1 MLIWERIGQSAASC
15 RLLLF
20 TACRANGSEAQLGI
34 KFRLPSWLSVGRHFR
49 FNLCAP
55 YKVKVELKRAIFR
68 TDRFDLCTP
77 SRRVKLCNR
86 VVSLVASGAILFG
99 IGAGSALAD
108 DECGEGVESGT
119 VTEITCD
126 SNSYDPSIDG
136 NIVYLLGKDD
146 PETSYTVSI
155 ENLSG
160 ERAITLNDLLDSPY
174 VYDTV
179 ENRALAIWITYAG
192 SSDFTV
198 NVSDVEL
205 RTGITEA
212 TGTSEVPDGGTP
224 AEVGQRGLHVWL
236 ENDTSNRLS
245 YSDARDLFL
254 NVRNSEFHTYS
265 RAISAVND
273 WNGAINIDVRDS
285 TIQTYG
291 PGSSH
296 GIVGFHEQV
305 GDVNV
310 YVERVD
316 IVTVSGSGI
325 SVTMANGER
334 EAPTPYTGP
343 VTAGITVKDSNIEAA
358 GAFRA
363 GVFIWHNGSGK
374 AEVHVEDSLVKG
386 TDGAAGIVVLHE
398 IDTTGVEGN
407 DLDIVIN
414 IINSEIT
421 TTGAHGIEIV
431 RNPFPDSTDRDSV
444 GTNMIT
450 IGSSVKAGG
459 EGYGIAARG
468 KTVIV
473 IKGMV
478 SAESGNAIVN
488 TGGDL
493 TLRFQD
499 NGMVDGMV
507 TNEDGFQTDIW
518 VGNDLLVE
526 NGVMIQET
534 GATAGAYDTT
544 VSGDDPVTGFMFD
557 RQYGPRAAVYEAMVA
572 TLFGLNGRS
581 KTAGK
586 PIRSPESPL
595 WISVIGGRGSH
606 EPELSTVGS
615 EYDSTRYELEA
626 GADFEL
632 NENLISSISA
642 RMLSGS
648 ADVSASTGGGEIGAT
663 GYGLG
668 ASLTWQGTE
677 GFYSKGRLSTTRFK
691 VDLQSDMRGTLKNN
705 VGASIFTLDLEAG
718 KRNAVSENTIMTPR
732 AWLTRST
739 LSMGSFTDAI
749 GANVSIDDA
758 RLFTGGIG
766 VAVETELDQK
776 AEGEKLSL
784 RGSLDV
790 ERTLSGGNSTVRVS
804 GEQLKW
810 TGDDSRILFSLG
822 LTKRSG
828 DRLKFDANLRVDGLG
843 SKDREYAA
851 NFNFRYS
858 F

>member
-1 MLIWERIGQSAASC
+1 MLIWKRLGQSEARC
-15 RLLLF
+15 RLLLIA
-20 TACRANGSEAQLGI
+20 ACRANGSEAQLGI

-77 SRRVKLCNR
+77 SLRVKLCNR
-86 VVSLVASGAILFG
+86 VVSLVASSAILFG

-126 SNSYDPSIDG
+126 SNSYDPSTDG

-160 ERAITLNDLLDSPY
+160 DKAITLNDLLDSPY

-179 ENRALAIWITYAG
+179 DDRPLAIWITYAG

-205 RTGITEA
+205 RTGTTVD
-212 TGTSEVPDGGTP
+212 TGTSEAPIGDEPPTFAP
-224 AEVGQRGLHVWL
+224 QRGLQVWL
-236 ENDTSNRLS
+236 ENDTTNREHYLT
-245 YSDARDLFL
+245 ARDLTL
-254 NVRNSEFHTYS
+254 NIRNSEFHTWA

-273 WNGAINIDVRDS
+273 WNGAINVDVRDS
-285 TIQTYG
+285 TIRTYG
-291 PGSSH
+291 PDGH
-296 GIVGFHEQV
+296 GIVGFHEHL

-310 YVERVD
+310 YVERVN
-316 IVTVSGSGI
+316 IVTEDGHGI
-325 SVTMANGER
+325 FVNMDNREG

-343 VTAGITVKDSNIEAA
+343 VTADITVKDSTIEAA
-358 GAFRA
+358 GALKGGLF
-363 GVFIWHNGSGK
+363 FWYDGSGK

-386 TDGAAGIVVLHE
+386 TDGASGIVVLHVIGRTDSSE
-398 IDTTGVEGN
+398 I
-407 DLDIVIN
+407 DLDIVID
-414 IINSEIT
+414 IINSEVT
-421 TTGAHGIEIV
+421 TTDGDGIQII
-431 RNPFPDSTDRDSV
+431 RNLFGNINTDSV

-459 EGYGIAARG
+459 EGHGINAQG
-468 KTVIV
+468 NTVIV
-473 IKGMV
+473 IEGLV
-478 SAESGNAIVN
+478 SAESGNAITN

-493 TLRFQD
+493 TLRILD
-499 NGMVDGMV
+499 HGMVDGLV
-507 TNEDGFQTDIW
+507 TNEANSRTDIW

-586 PIRSPESPL
+586 AIRSPESPL
-595 WISVIGGRGSH
+595 WISVIGGTGSH

-615 EYDSTRYELEA
+615 EYKLSRYELEA

-642 RMLSGS
+642 RLLSGS

-677 GFYSKGRLSTTRFK
+677 GFYSKGRLSTTRFN
-691 VDLQSDMRGTLKNN
+691 VDLQSDMRGALKND
-705 VGASIFTLDLEAG
+705 VGASIFTLGLEAG
-718 KRNAVSENTIMTPR
+718 KRNAVSEKTIMTPR

-758 RLFTGGIG
+758 HLFTGGIG

-843 SKDREYAA
+843 SKDRENSA

>member
-1 MLIWERIGQSAASC
+1 MLIGKRLGEAAASC
-15 RLLLF
+15 RLLVIN
-20 TACRANGSEAQLGI
+20 AHRANGTESNLGI
-34 KFRLPSWLSVGRHFR
+34 KFRLSSWLSVGKHFR
-49 FNLCAP
+49 VNLCAP
-55 YKVKVELKRAIFR
+55 YKVKVEFKRAKFR

-77 SRRVKLCNR
+77 SRRIKLCNR

-99 IGAGSALAD
+99 IGAGSALAE
-108 DECGEGVESGT
+108 DECGEGVESES

-126 SNSYDPSIDG
+126 SNSYDPSTDG

-160 ERAITLNDLLDSPY
+160 DKAITLDDSLDLPY
-174 VYDTV
+174 RFGTV
-179 ENRALAIWITYAG
+179 GNRVVAIWITYAG

-205 RTGITEA
+205 RTGTTEA
-212 TGTSEVPDGGTP
+212 TGTSQNADGNEV
-224 AEVGQRGLHVWL
+224 EQRGLHVWL
-236 ENDTSNRLS
+236 ENDDDNRPS

-254 NVRNSEFHTYS
+254 NIRNSEFHTYD

-273 WNGAINIDVRDS
+273 WNGAIYVDVRDS
-285 TIQTYG
+285 TIHTYG
-291 PGSSH
+291 PYGD
-296 GIVGFHEQV
+296 GIVGYHEAF

-316 IVTVSGSGI
+316 IVTLNNGDGIWGIVGGSG
-325 SVTMANGER
+325 GEK
-334 EAPTPYTGP
+334 EAPDPYSGP
-343 VTAGITVKDSNIEAA
+343 ATINITVKDSSIKVA
-358 GAFRA
+358 GAGFRGLYA
-363 GVFIWHNGSGK
+363 AHAGSGK
-374 AEVHVEDSLVKG
+374 VEIDVEDSLIEA
-386 TDGAAGIVVLHE
+386 TDGAWGIYIRHRD
-398 IDTTGVEGN
+398 DTTGVEGD
-407 DLDIVIN
+407 DLEIVVN
-414 IINSEIT
+414 VENSEIT
-421 TTGAHGIEIV
+421 TADSHGLVIA
-431 RNPFPDSTDRDSV
+431 RNGNPDSS
-444 GTNMIT
+444 GTNVIT
-450 IGSSVKAGG
+450 IGSAIRAGG
-459 EGYGIAARG
+459 AGYGIATEG
-468 KTVIV
+468 DTNII
-473 IKGMV
+473 IKGVV
-478 SAESGNAIVN
+478 SAESGNAIIN
-488 TGGDL
+488 EFGDL
-493 TLRFQD
+493 TLRILD
-499 NGMVDGMV
+499 NGMVDGTV
-507 TNEDGFQTDIW
+507 TNVGDFQTDIW

-526 NGVMIQET
+526 NGEMLQET
-534 GATAGAYDTT
+534 GATGAFDIT

-581 KTAGK
+581 KFAGK
-586 PIRSPESPL
+586 TIRSPESPQ

-615 EYDSTRYELEA
+615 EYDFTRYELEA

-642 RMLSGS
+642 RLLSGS
-648 ADVSASTGGGEIGAT
+648 ADVSASTGGGEIGAK

-668 ASLTWQGTE
+668 ASLTWQGTG
-677 GFYSKGRLSTTRFK
+677 GFYSKGRLSTTRFN
-691 VDLQSDMRGTLKNN
+691 VDLQSDMRGALKND
-705 VGASIFTLDLEAG
+705 VSASIFTLGLEAG
-718 KRNAVSENTIMTPR
+718 KRNAVSEKTIMTPR

-790 ERTLSGGNSTVRVS
+790 ERTLSSGNSMVHVS

>member
-1 MLIWERIGQSAASC
+1 ME
-15 RLLLF
+15 
-20 TACRANGSEAQLGI
+20 
-34 KFRLPSWLSVGRHFR
+34 
-49 FNLCAP
+49 
-55 YKVKVELKRAIFR
+55 
-68 TDRFDLCTP
+68 
-77 SRRVKLCNR
+77 
-86 VVSLVASGAILFG
+86 FG
-99 IGAGSALAD
+99 
-108 DECGEGVESGT
+108 
-119 VTEITCD
+119 
-126 SNSYDPSIDG
+126 
-136 NIVYLLGKDD
+136 
-146 PETSYTVSI
+146 
-155 ENLSG
+155 
-160 ERAITLNDLLDSPY
+160 
-174 VYDTV
+174 
-179 ENRALAIWITYAG
+179 
-192 SSDFTV
+192 
-198 NVSDVEL
+198 
-205 RTGITEA
+205 
-212 TGTSEVPDGGTP
+212 
-224 AEVGQRGLHVWL
+224 
-236 ENDTSNRLS
+236 
-245 YSDARDLFL
+245 
-254 NVRNSEFHTYS
+254 
-265 RAISAVND
+265 
-273 WNGAINIDVRDS
+273 
-285 TIQTYG
+285 
-291 PGSSH
+291 
-296 GIVGFHEQV
+296 GIVGDEKEAPDPYSGPATINITARDSSIKVAGAGRRGLYASH
-305 GDVNV
+305 
-310 YVERVD
+310 Y
-316 IVTVSGSGI
+316 GSGR
-325 SVTMANGER
+325 VEFN
-334 EAPTPYTGP
+334 
-343 VTAGITVKDSNIEAA
+343 
-358 GAFRA
+358 
-363 GVFIWHNGSGK
+363 
-374 AEVHVEDSLVKG
+374 VEDSLIEA
-386 TDGAAGIVVLHE
+386 TDGAYGILIIHRQNDTEPGDLEVVVN
-398 IDTTGVEGN
+398 VE
-407 DLDIVIN
+407 
-414 IINSEIT
+414 NSEIT
-421 TTGAHGIEIV
+421 TADSHGIVIV
-431 RNPFPDSTDRDSV
+431 RTSTNPDSV

-459 EGYGIAARG
+459 EGHGINAEG
-468 KTVIV
+468 NTVVV

-478 SAESGNAIVN
+478 SAESGYAIVN
-488 TGGDL
+488 TKGDL
-493 TLRFQD
+493 TLRILD

-507 TNEDGFQTDIW
+507 TNESDFQTDIW

-526 NGVMIQET
+526 NGVMLQET
-534 GATAGAYDTT
+534 GATGAYDTT
-544 VSGDDPVTGFMFD
+544 VSGDLVDGFMFD

-586 PIRSPESPL
+586 AIRSPESPL

-615 EYDSTRYELEA
+615 EYDFTRYELEA

-642 RMLSGS
+642 RLLSGS

-677 GFYSKGRLSTTRFK
+677 GFYSKGRLSTTRFN
-691 VDLQSDMRGTLKNN
+691 VDLQSDMRGALKND
-705 VGASIFTLDLEAG
+705 VGASIFTLGLEAG
-718 KRNAVSENTIMTPR
+718 KRNAVSEKTIMTPR

-758 RLFTGGIG
+758 HLFTGGIG

-843 SKDREYAA
+843 SKDRENSA

>member
-1 MLIWERIGQSAASC
+1 MKLE
-15 RLLLF
+15 F
-20 TACRANGSEAQLGI
+20 
-34 KFRLPSWLSVGRHFR
+34 
-49 FNLCAP
+49 
-55 YKVKVELKRAIFR
+55 KRAIFR
-68 TDRFDLCTP
+68 TDRFDLRTP

-86 VVSLVASGAILFG
+86 GVSLVASSAILFG
-99 IGAGSALAD
+99 VEAGSAWAN
-108 DECGEGVESGT
+108 DECGEGVRSGSE
-119 VTEITCD
+119 VVITCD
-126 SNSYDPSIDG
+126 SSNYDPSNDG
-136 NIVYLLGKDD
+136 NIAYWLAKGNIVNLPGEDGLLGKDR

-155 ENLSG
+155 VNLSG
-160 ERAITLNDLLDSPY
+160 ITLDEILDSPY
-174 VYDTV
+174 SSYDDTERPV
-179 ENRALAIWITYAG
+179 AVWITYAG
-192 SSDFTV
+192 YSDFTV
-198 NVSDVEL
+198 NVSGIEL
-205 RTGITEA
+205 NAGRTDGTMSENAEPVRGI
-212 TGTSEVPDGGTP
+212 
-224 AEVGQRGLHVWL
+224 HVWL
-236 ENDTSNRLS
+236 ENDKTYELY
-245 YSDARDLFL
+245 YSAARDLFL
-254 NVRNSEFHTYS
+254 NVQSSEFHTYA

-273 WNGAINIDVRDS
+273 WNGAVNIDVRDT

-291 PGSSH
+291 PTGH
-296 GIVGFHEQV
+296 GIVGLHEAI
-305 GDVNV
+305 GDVGI
-310 YVERVD
+310 YVEGVNIITADGHGIYVD
-316 IVTVSGSGI
+316 VD
-325 SVTMANGER
+325 NEK
-334 EAPTPYTGP
+334 EAPNPYSGP
-343 VTAGITVKDSNIEAA
+343 AIISIEVQDSTIEVAGEN
-358 GAFRA
+358 RA
-363 GVFIWHNGSGK
+363 GLFAWHNGSG
-374 AEVHVEDSLVKG
+374 EVNFHVEDSLING
-386 TDGAAGIVVLHE
+386 TEGAFGIRVYHE
-398 IDTTGVEGN
+398 IDSTGVEDK
-407 DLDIVIN
+407 DLDIIINVIN
-414 IINSEIT
+414 GEIT
-421 TTGAHGIEIV
+421 TADADGIIIA
-431 RNPFPDSTDRDSV
+431 RDALSV

-450 IGSSVKAGG
+450 IDSTVKAGG
-459 EGYGIAARG
+459 EGRGINAQG
-468 KTVIV
+468 NTEIV

-478 SAESGNAIVN
+478 SAESGNAIAN
-488 TGGDL
+488 AGGYL
-493 TLRFQD
+493 TLRIQD
-499 NGMVDGMV
+499 NGMVDGLV
-507 TNEDGFQTDIW
+507 TNEANSRTDIW

-526 NGVMIQET
+526 NGVMIQES
-534 GATAGAYDTT
+534 GAIGAYDTT

-581 KTAGK
+581 KFAGK
-586 PIRSPESPL
+586 TIRSPESPQ

-615 EYDSTRYELEA
+615 EYKFSRYEVEA
-626 GADFEL
+626 GVDFEL

-642 RMLSGS
+642 RLLSGS

-691 VDLQSDMRGTLKNN
+691 VDLQSDMRGALKND

-718 KRNAVSENTIMTPR
+718 KRNAVSEKTIMTPR
-732 AWLTRST
+732 AWLSRST
-739 LSMGSFTDAI
+739 LSMDSFTDAI

-758 RLFTGGIG
+758 HLSTGGIG

-810 TGDDSRILFSLG
+810 TGDDSRILFSIG

-843 SKDREYAA
+843 SKDRENSA

>member
-1 MLIWERIGQSAASC
+1 MLIWKRLGEAAASC
-15 RLLLF
+15 RLLVI
-20 TACRANGSEAQLGI
+20 TARRANGSEANFGI
-34 KFRLPSWLSVGRHFR
+34 KFRLPSWLSVGRNFR
-49 FNLCAP
+49 VNLCAP
-55 YKVKVELKRAIFR
+55 YKVKVEFKRAIFR
-68 TDRFDLCTP
+68 TDRFDLRTP
-77 SRRVKLCNR
+77 FRRVKLCNR
-86 VVSLVASGAILFG
+86 VVSLVASSAILFG

-108 DECGEGVESGT
+108 DECDEGVESGT

-126 SNSYDPSIDG
+126 SNSYDPSTDG

-179 ENRALAIWITYAG
+179 DNRAVAIWITYAG

-205 RTGITEA
+205 RAGTTEA

-236 ENDTSNRLS
+236 ENDTDNRAF
-245 YSDARDLFL
+245 YSTARDLTL
-254 NVRNSEFHTYS
+254 NIRNSEFHTWA

-273 WNGAINIDVRDS
+273 WNGAINVDVRDS

-291 PGSSH
+291 PSGH

-310 YVERVD
+310 YVERVN
-316 IVTVSGSGI
+316 IVTVDGHGI
-325 SVTMANGER
+325 YVDMDNGER

-343 VTAGITVKDSNIEAA
+343 VTAGITVKDSNIEVA
-358 GAFRA
+358 GANKA
-363 GVFIWHNGSGK
+363 GFFIWHNGSGK

-386 TDGAAGIVVLHE
+386 TDGAAGIVVLHV
-398 IDTTGVEGN
+398 IDATGVEGN

-421 TTGAHGIEIV
+421 TTDAHGIDIV
-431 RNPFPDSTDRDSV
+431 RNPFVDVRDSV
-444 GTNMIT
+444 GTNMIM

-459 EGYGIAARG
+459 EGHGINAQG
-468 KTVIV
+468 NTVIV
-473 IKGMV
+473 IEGLV
-478 SAESGNAIVN
+478 SAESGNAITN

-493 TLRFQD
+493 TLRILD

-507 TNEDGFQTDIW
+507 TNEADFQTDIW

-526 NGVMIQET
+526 NGEMRQET
-534 GATAGAYDTT
+534 GATGAFDIT
-544 VSGDDPVTGFMFD
+544 VSGDLVDGFMFD

-586 PIRSPESPL
+586 AIRSPESPL

-615 EYDSTRYELEA
+615 EYKLSRYELEA

-642 RMLSGS
+642 RLLSGS

-677 GFYSKGRLSTTRFK
+677 GFYSKGRLSTTRFN
-691 VDLQSDMRGTLKNN
+691 VDLQSDMRGALKND
-705 VGASIFTLDLEAG
+705 VGASIFTLGLEAG
-718 KRNAVSENTIMTPR
+718 KRNAVSEKTIMTPR

-749 GANVSIDDA
+749 GANVSIDGA
-758 RLFTGGIG
+758 HLFTGGIG